1 MRIIKTK
8 TYEEM
13 SAIAAGIIGGQVLLK
28 PNCVLGLATGSSPIG
43 TYKDLVKSYEDGVLD
58 FSEVRTVNL
67 DEYCGLDGT
76 NPNSY
81 RYFMNDN
88 LFDHVNID
96 KANTHVPNGH
106 ADDLEEEAVRY
117 ESFIQSLGGIDLQL
131 LGIGSDGHIG
141 FNEPISSLA
150 GRTRSK
156 ALTPATYV
164 QNSIYF
170 NPPESMPRRAFTMGV
185 GTILDAKRIIMLI
198 TGAKKAGIAA
208 KAIEGPVT
216 SMVTGSALQL
226 HPHTVVI
233 LDEAAA
239 AALTQKDY
247 YNWVF
252 ANEPEWARYR

>member
-43 TYKDLVKSYEDGVLD
+43 AYKDLVKSYEDGILD

-67 DEYCGLDGT
+67 DEYCGLDDT

-81 RYFMNDN
+81 RYFMNDH

-106 ADDLEEEAVRY
+106 AGDLEEEAVRY

-131 LGIGSDGHIG
+131 LGIGHNGHIG
-141 FNEPISSLA
+141 FNEPTDNFPAIVH
-150 GRTRSK
+150 TVQ
-156 ALTPATYV
+156 LTESTINA
-164 QNSIYF
+164 NSRLF
-170 NPPESMPRRAFTMGV
+170 ERREDVPTQAITMGI
-185 GTILDAKRIIMLI
+185 GTIMK
-198 TGAKKAGIAA
+198 AKKILLIAGPD
-208 KAIEGPVT
+208 KAEIVEKACFGKVT
-216 SMVTGSALQL
+216 PKVPASVLQL
-226 HPHTVVI
+226 HPDVTVI
-233 LDEAAA
+233 LSAE
-239 AALTQKDY
+239 K
-247 YNWVF
+247 
-252 ANEPEWARYR
+252 

>member
-1 MRIIKTK
+1 MRIVKTK

-43 TYKDLVKSYEDGVLD
+43 AYKDLVKNYEDGILD

-67 DEYCGLDGT
+67 DEYCGLDDT

-131 LGIGSDGHIG
+131 LGIGHNGHIG
-141 FNEPISSLA
+141 FNEP
-150 GRTRSK
+150 TDNFPETVHTVQ
-156 ALTPATYV
+156 LTESTINA
-164 QNSIYF
+164 NSRLF
-170 NPPESMPRRAFTMGV
+170 ERREDVPTQAITMGI
-185 GTILDAKRIIMLI
+185 GTIMK
-198 TGAKKAGIAA
+198 AKKILLIAGPD
-208 KAIEGPVT
+208 KAEIVEKACFGKVT
-216 SMVTGSALQL
+216 PEVPASVLQL
-226 HPHTVVI
+226 HPDVTVI
-233 LDEAAA
+233 LSAE
-239 AALTQKDY
+239 K
-247 YNWVF
+247 
-252 ANEPEWARYR
+252 

>member
-43 TYKDLVKSYEDGVLD
+43 AYKDLVKSYEDGILD

-131 LGIGSDGHIG
+131 LGIGHNGHIG
-141 FNEPISSLA
+141 FNEP
-150 GRTRSK
+150 TDNF
-156 ALTPATYV
+156 PATV
-164 QNSIYF
+164 HTVHLTESTINANSRLF
-170 NPPESMPRRAFTMGV
+170 ERREDVPTQAITMGI
-185 GTILDAKRIIMLI
+185 GTIMK
-198 TGAKKAGIAA
+198 AKKILLIAGPD
-208 KAIEGPVT
+208 KAEIVEKACFGKVT
-216 SMVTGSALQL
+216 PEVPASVLQL
-226 HPHTVVI
+226 HPDVTVI
-233 LDEAAA
+233 LSAE
-239 AALTQKDY
+239 K
-247 YNWVF
+247 
-252 ANEPEWARYR
+252 

>member
-131 LGIGSDGHIG
+131 LGIGNNGHIG
-141 FNEPISSLA
+141 FNEPGTPFGSLTHVVELTES
-150 GRTRSK
+150 TREANK
-156 ALTPATYV
+156 RFF
-164 QNSIYF
+164 NSIDEV
-170 NPPESMPRRAFTMGV
+170 PTHAATMGIRTV
-185 GTILDAKRIIMLI
+185 MNARGILLI
-198 TGAKKAGIAA
+198 ALGKA
-208 KAIEGPVT
+208 KAEIMKKTLCGPVT
-216 SMVTGSALQL
+216 EEVPASVLQL
-226 HPHTVVI
+226 HPNCTVYC
-233 LDEAAA
+233 DEEAAA
-239 AALTQKDY
+239 FL
-247 YNWVF
+247 
-252 ANEPEWARYR
+252 

>member
-1 MRIIKTK
+1 MRIVKTK

-43 TYKDLVKSYEDGVLD
+43 AYKDLVKSYEDGILD

-81 RYFMNDN
+81 RYFMNDH

-131 LGIGSDGHIG
+131 LGIGHNGHIG
-141 FNEPISSLA
+141 FNE
-150 GRTRSK
+150 T
-156 ALTPATYV
+156 TDNFPATVHTV
-164 QNSIYF
+164 QLTESTINANSRLF
-170 NPPESMPRRAFTMGV
+170 ERREDVPTQAITMGI
-185 GTILDAKRIIMLI
+185 GTIMK
-198 TGAKKAGIAA
+198 AKKILLIAGPD
-208 KAIEGPVT
+208 KAEIVEKACFGKVT
-216 SMVTGSALQL
+216 PEVPASVLQL
-226 HPHTVVI
+226 HPDVTVI
-233 LDEAAA
+233 LSAE
-239 AALTQKDY
+239 K
-247 YNWVF
+247 
-252 ANEPEWARYR
+252 

>member
-43 TYKDLVKSYEDGVLD
+43 AYKDLVKSYEDGILD

-131 LGIGSDGHIG
+131 LGIGHNGHIG
-141 FNEPISSLA
+141 FNEPMDNFPAIVH
-150 GRTRSK
+150 TVQ
-156 ALTPATYV
+156 LTESTINA
-164 QNSIYF
+164 NSRLF
-170 NPPESMPRRAFTMGV
+170 ERREDVPTQAITMGI
-185 GTILDAKRIIMLI
+185 GTIMK
-198 TGAKKAGIAA
+198 AKKILLIAGPD
-208 KAIEGPVT
+208 KAEIVEKACFGKVT
-216 SMVTGSALQL
+216 PEVPASVLQL
-226 HPHTVVI
+226 HPDVTVI
-233 LDEAAA
+233 LSAE
-239 AALTQKDY
+239 K
-247 YNWVF
+247 
-252 ANEPEWARYR
+252 

>member
-131 LGIGSDGHIG
+131 LGIGHNGHIG
-141 FNEPISSLA
+141 FNEPGA
-150 GRTRSK
+150 AFEKETHCVD
-156 ALTPATYV
+156 LT
-164 QNSIYF
+164 
-170 NPPESMPRRAFTMGV
+170 ESTIEANKRFFASEDDVPKQAYTMG
-185 GTILDAKRIIMLI
+185 IKNIMQ
-198 TGAKKAGIAA
+198 AKKILLIAGGEE
-208 KAIEGPVT
+208 KAEALKNSLYGPITPSVPA
-216 SMVTGSALQL
+216 SILQL
-226 HPHTVVI
+226 HNDVTVI
-233 LDEAAA
+233 ADEAA
-239 AALTQKDY
+239 LSLIM
-247 YNWVF
+247 
-252 ANEPEWARYR
+252 